1 MTETTASQL
10 HRLEW
15 YSGVPRSIKKQT
27 SIGLAILL
35 VTFGGFGVWAAT
47 APLAAAVIANG
58 SFVATGE
65 NKIVQHFE
73 GGIVKDLLV
82 REGDRVVAGQ
92 DLLLLDET
100 AARANAQQ
108 LTMRKLRLETIRAR
122 LHAEANGLQVYT
134 APPSVMESLGD
145 PAVADLYNSQKNNFE
160 GARDKLAN
168 ESALLEQNIASL
180 EFRIEGREGQIDSM
194 ERQLALLQEDLR
206 VMSEL
211 QEKGIAPLSAVRTLE
226 RSIANAEGDIARL
239 ESEVLE
245 SRAQIEKYRREVIQL
260 RDAVQQAALDELQA
274 VEAELDAVSQQIQA
288 ANNILRRTTITAP
301 VDGTIVRM
309 FYHTT
314 GGVIASG
321 EPIFEILPSD
331 VPLIVEVKI
340 PRMQIDE
347 VNEGQEATVR
357 LTGLNQ
363 RTTPVLT
370 GEVVYI
376 SADSIVD
383 PLDAN
388 SEVYVARVSI
398 APAQL
403 ARIEGDFTPTPG
415 MPAEILIQTAE
426 RTFFDYLV
434 KPVTDSMSRAFREI

>member
-1 MTETTASQL
+1 MATTTGEL
-10 HRLEW
+10 HSLEW

-35 VTFGGFGVWAAT
+35 VTFGGFGTWAAT

-82 REGDRVVAGQ
+82 REGDQVVAGQ

-108 LTMRKLRLETIRAR
+108 LLMRQLRLETVRAR
-122 LHAEANGLQVYT
+122 LHAEANGLGTYT
-134 APPSVMESLGD
+134 APPAVLARLDD
-145 PAVADLYNSQKNNFE
+145 PAIAELYNSQKSNFDAAHE
-160 GARDKLAN
+160 KLLN
-168 ESALLEQNIASL
+168 ETGLLEQNIASL
-180 EFRIEGREGQIDSM
+180 EFRIDGRNGQIESM
-194 ERQLALLQEDLR
+194 KRQLTLLREDLQ
-206 VMSEL
+206 VMTEL
-211 QEKGIAPLSAVRTLE
+211 QAKGVAPLSALRTIE

-245 SRAQIEKYRREVIQL
+245 SDAQIEKYRREMIQL
-260 RDAVQQAALDELQA
+260 RDTVQQAALDELQA
-274 VEAELDAVSQQIQA
+274 VEADLDGVTEQIQA
-288 ANNILRRTTITAP
+288 ANNVLKRTTITAP

-347 VNEGQEATVR
+347 VSEGQEATVR
-357 LTGLNQ
+357 LTALNQ
-363 RTTPVLT
+363 RTTPLLT
-370 GEVVYI
+370 GKVTYI
-376 SADSIVD
+376 SADSIID
-383 PLDAN
+383 PLDVN

-398 APAQL
+398 PPEQL
-403 ARIEGDFTPTPG
+403 SRIEGDFTPTPG
-415 MPAEILIQTAE
+415 MPAEILVQTSE
-426 RTFFDYLV
+426 RTFFEYLV

>member
-1 MTETTASQL
+1 MTDTTGQMHS
-10 HRLEW
+10 LEW
-15 YSGVPRSIKKQT
+15 YSGVPRSIRKQT
-27 SIGLAILL
+27 AIGLAILL
-35 VTFGGFGVWAAT
+35 VTFGGFGTWAAV

-82 REGDRVVAGQ
+82 REGDQVVAGQ

-108 LTMRKLRLETIRAR
+108 LQMRQLRLETIRAR
-122 LHAEANGLQVYT
+122 LHAEANGLDAYT
-134 APPSVMESLGD
+134 APPPVMESLGD
-145 PAVADLYNSQKNNFE
+145 PAVAELYNSQKSNFE
-160 GARDKLAN
+160 AARDKLAN
-168 ESALLEQNIASL
+168 ETALLEQNVASL
-180 EFRIEGREGQIDSM
+180 EFRIEGREAQIDSM
-194 ERQLALLQEDLR
+194 RRQLALLQEDLR
-206 VMSEL
+206 VMSAL
-211 QEKGIAPLSAVRTLE
+211 QAKGVAPLSAVRTLE

-245 SRAQIEKYRREVIQL
+245 SEAQIEKYRREIVQL
-260 RDAVQQAALDELQA
+260 RDTVQQAALDELQA

-288 ANNILRRTTITAP
+288 ANNILKRTTITAP

-347 VNEGQEATVR
+347 VDEGQAATVR
-357 LTGLNQ
+357 LTALNQ

-383 PLDAN
+383 PLDVN

-398 APAQL
+398 PPEQL
-403 ARIEGDFTPTPG
+403 ARVDGFTPTPG
-415 MPAEILIQTAE
+415 MPAEILIQTSE
-426 RTFFDYLV
+426 RTFFEYLV

>member
-1 MTETTASQL
+1 MTETTGQM
-10 HRLEW
+10 HNLEW

-35 VTFGGFGVWAAT
+35 VTFGGFGAWAAT

-108 LTMRKLRLETIRAR
+108 LTMRQLRLETIRAR

-134 APPSVMESLGD
+134 APPSVMERLGD
-145 PAVADLYNSQKNNFE
+145 PAIAELYNSQKNNFE
-160 GARDKLAN
+160 AGRDKLAN
-168 ESALLEQNIASL
+168 ETALLEQNIASL

-226 RSIANAEGDIARL
+226 RSIANADGDIARL

-245 SRAQIEKYRREVIQL
+245 SRAQIEKYQREIIQL
-260 RDAVQQAALDELQA
+260 RDTVQQAALDELQA
-274 VEAELDAVSQQIQA
+274 VEAELDAITQQIQA
-288 ANNILRRTTITAP
+288 ANNILKRTTITAP

-347 VNEGQEATVR
+347 VTEGQPATVR
-357 LTGLNQ
+357 LTALNQ
-363 RTTPVLT
+363 RTTPVLQ
-370 GEVVYI
+370 GNVVYI

-383 PLDAN
+383 PLDPN

-398 APAQL
+398 PPVQL
-403 ARIEGDFTPTPG
+403 ARVDGFTPTPG